1 MMKKLPLNNELIE
14 ERLSF
19 IEQSCISLDRFSSS
33 LLKEFQNNYDNYR
46 IAFYD
51 LYKALESVLDIGAHI
66 LSRIP
71 GTKAKSYKEIAL
83 LLAERKILPEKFAM
97 EKLVKMAGYRNRM
110 THFYY
115 RISPE
120 KILKIIKIHLND
132 FTKFSTY
139 IKKILI
145 NPKRYGFPEQ

>member
-1 MMKKLPLNNELIE
+1 MKKLPLNNELIE

-33 LLKEFQNNYDNYR
+33 ILKKFQNNYDNYR
-46 IAFYD
+46 IAFY
-51 LYKALESVLDIGAHI
+51 
-66 LSRIP
+66 
-71 GTKAKSYKEIAL
+71 
-83 LLAERKILPEKFAM
+83 
-97 EKLVKMAGYRNRM
+97 
-110 THFYY
+110 
-115 RISPE
+115 
-120 KILKIIKIHLND
+120 LND

>member
-1 MMKKLPLNNELIE
+1 MKKLPLNNELIE

-19 IEQSCISLDRFSSS
+19 IEQSCVSLDRFSSS
-33 LLKEFQNNYDNYR
+33 ILNEFQNNYDNYR

-51 LYKALESVLDIGAHI
+51 LYTALESVLDIGAHI
-66 LSRIP
+66 LSHIP

-120 KILKIIKIHLND
+120 EILKIIKTHLNE

-145 NPKRYGFPEQ
+145 NPKKYGFPEQ